1 MAKGFASWFWAFV
14 AAGAVDDAAAAL
26 GVASTGASTPG
37 HTTPDR
43 DDVAERVFGCVAVW
57 ADSAWHCDAASGA
70 VKAGPWLRGAKLAR
84 GSPGINEI
92 GHP

>member
-1 MAKGFASWFWAFV
+1 MGGGE
-14 AAGAVDDAAAAL
+14 AAAADDAAAAF
-26 GVASTGASTPG
+26 GVAPTGASTPG

-43 DDVAERVFGCVAVW
+43 GDVAGRVFVCVAVR
-57 ADSAWHCDAASGA
+57 ADSAWYCDAASGA
-70 VKAGPWLRGAKLAR
+70 INASPWLGGAKLAR